1 LLTASPKDVILITT
15 RGSRSLFHPWDTPR
29 DILKGKF
36 SMIKN
41 VFAATAA
48 LFASA
53 GAAFAGPYVNVEAN
67 SGWTGSDY
75 SGTATDLHLGYEGAI
90 GESAS
95 YYVQGGAS
103 VVSPDSGESDTVP
116 SGKAGVG
123 LSLTDALG
131 AYGEVSFVGSGDSD
145 VDRGYGTKLGLKY
158 NF

>member
-1 LLTASPKDVILITT
+1 MFKT
-15 RGSRSLFHPWDTPR
+15 
-29 DILKGKF
+29 
-36 SMIKN
+36 

-75 SGTATDLHLGYEGAI
+75 SGTATDLHVGYEGAI
-90 GESAS
+90 GDSAS

-123 LSLTDALG
+123 VSLTEALG
-131 AYGEVSFVGSGDSD
+131 AYGEVSFVGSGDED
-145 VDRGYGTKLGLKY
+145 IDRGYGTKVGLKY